1 MVRNV
6 TGLGRPRIS
15 PTKFRAH
22 RRPSPGRRP
31 SVATMRSKF
40 VPDTLRT
47 FSFAPRLFF
56 ALGLGHR
63 QLRVRPVLA
72 VGAAL
77 VLAKYR
83 QPP

>member
-1 MVRNV
+1 
-6 TGLGRPRIS
+6 
-15 PTKFRAH
+15 
-22 RRPSPGRRP
+22 
-31 SVATMRSKF
+31 MRSKF